1 MARGARR
8 SSCQA
13 PCGRPAAESSK
24 QETAPRKGRFLGFGA
39 TSAVAVLRPAEL
51 AHRAVGIDRIRADRH
66 ATLRRVND
74 TPTATRAVEAQRR
87 KGFGHRGFRTAR
99 WPLAGAR

>member
-13 PCGRPAAESSK
+13 PCGRSAAEASK
-24 QETAPRKGRFLGFGA
+24 QETAPGKGRFLGFGA
-39 TSAVAVLRPAEL
+39 TSVVAVLRPAEL

-66 ATLRRVND
+66 ATLRLAVGRAVRGVS
-74 TPTATRAVEAQRR
+74 PTATRAVEAQRR
-87 KGFGHRGFRTAR
+87 KGFRASR
-99 WPLAGAR
+99 